1 MEHEKREGGAEEDD
15 GQVTLPSRVV
25 GNVCSAL
32 LTSLWKTENGLL
44 DAALSKVFTRVVVN
58 FKCGLLSNVV

>member
-15 GQVTLPSRVV
+15 GQVTFPGRVV
-25 GNVCSAL
+25 GNVCAAL
-32 LTSLWKTENGLL
+32 LTSLWKTQNVL

>member
-15 GQVTLPSRVV
+15 GQVTLPGSVV

-32 LTSLWKTENGLL
+32 LTSLWKTENVL